1 MRPSLQPFWSQL
13 ICRWFTASPRFA
25 RSASSVICQRLAAPA
40 RRPAFMAST
49 AGAATGST
57 GDPSPTAGAVSVA
70 GAAAAAAAVV
80 PMPDF
85 DAIFT
90 STAPVVG
97 IRVPGMWQ
105 DAVVLEPSFVGFAG

>member
-1 MRPSLQPFWSQL
+1 
-13 ICRWFTASPRFA
+13 
-25 RSASSVICQRLAAPA
+25 
-40 RRPAFMAST
+40 MAST

-57 GDPSPTAGAVSVA
+57 GDPSPTAGATSVA
-70 GAAAAAAAVV
+70 GAAAATTAAVV

-90 STAPVVG
+90 STAPVIG